1 MESQKINISIVKEF
15 FSTIKKSCKL
25 IQKCS
30 CFFVF
35 VNLCIAC
42 IQGIIPGITI
52 VVFQRII
59 NSLQQNIDT
68 VEHII
73 FLILFYVGLNIIN
86 ELISTL
92 YSFYNEKFNLEFSQ
106 YVNMLMLE
114 KSAKLELKDYENS
127 ETYNIINRA
136 QSQNGTSI
144 LTFITGTIEIF
155 KQIISVITISIIL
168 VRFCWWML
176 PLIFGI
182 SIVRSMV
189 TVYTDREWYKLR
201 VSRTNDERT
210 NRYINYL
217 LLTGIAFKEILLYG
231 LSNYFFMKY
240 KNISDKIKKQ
250 DKDMQKKIAIYDI
263 LFDIGS
269 WVSMGGLFGYVMY
282 LGVTGRLLIGD
293 ITAYIECIENIKSGS
308 NEIFDNIGN
317 MLEQSMYIGFL
328 FEFLE
333 IPEFKEN
340 EEFDVGEIYKIEIKD
355 VSFKYNTTYVLK
367 NINMTLNKGD
377 SIALVGENGSG
388 KSTLIKLIMGFYREY
403 EGTIKINGIDI
414 KKINK
419 TGYYQKI
426 GCVFQDYTKFEDSIR
441 NNIRF
446 GNIETENNK
455 KSIESMLEITHMKE
469 RVDEIGGLDT
479 IVGKWFGKEDLS
491 IGEWQRIS
499 IARAAFK
506 QANLYI
512 LDEPD
517 ASLDIF
523 RQEELIETYKNTFK
537 SAIRIFITH
546 KVNYAKEM
554 GEKIYV
560 LEKGEILESGS
571 HTELLNDKGKYYKM
585 FNACQRK

>member
-52 VVFQRII
+52 IVFQRII

-240 KNISDKIKKQ
+240 KNISDKIKNQ
-250 DKDMQKKIAIYDI
+250 DKEMQKKIAIYDI

-282 LGVTGRLLIGD
+282 FGVTGRLLIGD

-317 MLEQSMYIGFL
+317 MLEQSMYIGFI

-333 IPEFKEN
+333 ISEFKGN
-340 EEFDVGEIYKIEIKD
+340 EEFDIGEIYKIEIKD
-355 VSFKYNTTYVLK
+355 LSFKYNTTYVLK

-403 EGTIKINGIDI
+403 EGTIKINDIDI

-446 GNIETENNK
+446 GNIKTDNT
-455 KSIESMLEITHMKE
+455 KSIENMLEITHMKE

-499 IARAAFK
+499 ICRAAFK

-571 HTELLNDKGKYYKM
+571 HTKLLNDKGKYYEM
-585 FNACQRK
+585 FNACQRM

>member
-52 VVFQRII
+52 IVFQRII

-136 QSQNGTSI
+136 RSQNGTSI

-240 KNISDKIKKQ
+240 KNISDKIKNQ
-250 DKDMQKKIAIYDI
+250 DKEMQKKIAIYDI

-317 MLEQSMYIGFL
+317 MLEQSMYIGFI

-333 IPEFKEN
+333 ISEFKGN
-340 EEFDVGEIYKIEIKD
+340 EEFDIGEIYKIEIKD
-355 VSFKYNTTYVLK
+355 LSFKYNTTYVLK

-403 EGTIKINGIDI
+403 EGTIKINDIDI

-446 GNIETENNK
+446 GNIKTDNT
-455 KSIESMLEITHMKE
+455 KSIENMLEITHMKE

-499 IARAAFK
+499 ICRAAFK

-571 HTELLNDKGKYYKM
+571 HTKLLNDKGKYYEM
-585 FNACQRK
+585 FNACQRM

>member
-52 VVFQRII
+52 IVFQRII

-240 KNISDKIKKQ
+240 KNISDKIKNQ
-250 DKDMQKKIAIYDI
+250 DKEMQKKIAIYDI

-317 MLEQSMYIGFL
+317 MLEQSMYIGFI

-333 IPEFKEN
+333 ISEFKGN
-340 EEFDVGEIYKIEIKD
+340 EEFDIGEIYKIEIKD
-355 VSFKYNTTYVLK
+355 LSFKYNTTYVLK

-403 EGTIKINGIDI
+403 EGTIKINDIDI

-446 GNIETENNK
+446 GNIKTDNT
-455 KSIESMLEITHMKE
+455 KSIENMLEITHMKE

-499 IARAAFK
+499 ICRAAFK

-554 GEKIYV
+554 SEKIYV

-571 HTELLNDKGKYYKM
+571 HTKLLNDKGKYYEM
-585 FNACQRK
+585 FNACQRM

>member
-52 VVFQRII
+52 IVFQRII

-240 KNISDKIKKQ
+240 KNISDKIKNQ
-250 DKDMQKKIAIYDI
+250 DKEMQKKIAIYDI

-317 MLEQSMYIGFL
+317 MLEQSMYIGFI

-333 IPEFKEN
+333 ISEFKGN
-340 EEFDVGEIYKIEIKD
+340 EEFDIGEIYKIEIKD
-355 VSFKYNTTYVLK
+355 LSFKYNTTYVLK

-403 EGTIKINGIDI
+403 EGTIKINDIDI

-446 GNIETENNK
+446 GNIKTDNT
-455 KSIESMLEITHMKE
+455 KSIENMLEITHMKE
-469 RVDEIGGLDT
+469 RVVEIGGLDT

-499 IARAAFK
+499 ICRAAFK

-571 HTELLNDKGKYYKM
+571 HTKLLNDKGKYYEM
-585 FNACQRK
+585 FNACQRM

>member
-52 VVFQRII
+52 IVFQRII

-73 FLILFYVGLNIIN
+73 FLILYYVGLNNIN

-240 KNISDKIKKQ
+240 KNISDKIKNQ
-250 DKDMQKKIAIYDI
+250 DKEMQKKIAIYDI

-317 MLEQSMYIGFL
+317 MLEQSMYIGFI

-333 IPEFKEN
+333 ISEFKGN
-340 EEFDVGEIYKIEIKD
+340 EEFDIGEIYKIEIKD
-355 VSFKYNTTYVLK
+355 LSFKYNTTYVLK

-403 EGTIKINGIDI
+403 EGTIKINDIDI

-446 GNIETENNK
+446 GNIKTDNT
-455 KSIESMLEITHMKE
+455 KSIENMLEITHMKE

-499 IARAAFK
+499 ICRAAFK

-571 HTELLNDKGKYYKM
+571 HTKLLNDKGKYYEM
-585 FNACQRK
+585 FNACQRM

>member
-1 MESQKINISIVKEF
+1 M
-15 FSTIKKSCKL
+15 
-25 IQKCS
+25 
-30 CFFVF
+30 
-35 VNLCIAC
+35 NLCIAC

-52 VVFQRII
+52 IVFQRII

-240 KNISDKIKKQ
+240 KNISDKIKNQ
-250 DKDMQKKIAIYDI
+250 DKEMQKKIAIYDI

-317 MLEQSMYIGFL
+317 MLEQSMYIGFI

-333 IPEFKEN
+333 ISEFKGN
-340 EEFDVGEIYKIEIKD
+340 EEFDIGEIYKIEIKD
-355 VSFKYNTTYVLK
+355 LSFKYNTTYVLK

-403 EGTIKINGIDI
+403 EGTIKINDIDI

-446 GNIETENNK
+446 GNIKTDNT
-455 KSIESMLEITHMKE
+455 KSIENMLEITHMKE

-499 IARAAFK
+499 ICRAAFK

-571 HTELLNDKGKYYKM
+571 HTKLLNDKGKYYEM
-585 FNACQRK
+585 FNACQRM

>member
-30 CFFVF
+30 CFFVL

-52 VVFQRII
+52 IVFQRII

-240 KNISDKIKKQ
+240 KNISDKIKNQ
-250 DKDMQKKIAIYDI
+250 DKEMQKKIAIYDI

-317 MLEQSMYIGFL
+317 MLEQSMYIGFI

-333 IPEFKEN
+333 IPEFKGN
-340 EEFDVGEIYKIEIKD
+340 EEFDIGEIYKIEIKD
-355 VSFKYNTTYVLK
+355 LSFKYNTTYVLK

-403 EGTIKINGIDI
+403 EGTIKINDIDI

-419 TGYYQKI
+419 TGCYQKI

-446 GNIETENNK
+446 GNIKTDNT
-455 KSIESMLEITHMKE
+455 KSIENMLEITHMKE

-499 IARAAFK
+499 ICRAAFK

-571 HTELLNDKGKYYKM
+571 HTKLLNDKGKYYEM

>member
-52 VVFQRII
+52 IVFQRII

-86 ELISTL
+86 EMISTL

-240 KNISDKIKKQ
+240 KNISDKIKNQ
-250 DKDMQKKIAIYDI
+250 DKEMQKKIAIYDI

-282 LGVTGRLLIGD
+282 LGVAGRLLIGD

-317 MLEQSMYIGFL
+317 MLEQSMYIGFI

-333 IPEFKEN
+333 IPEFKGN
-340 EEFDVGEIYKIEIKD
+340 EEFDIGEIYKIEIKD
-355 VSFKYNTTYVLK
+355 LSFKYNTTYVLK

-403 EGTIKINGIDI
+403 EGTIKINDIDI

-419 TGYYQKI
+419 TSYYQKI

-446 GNIETENNK
+446 GNIKTDNTKTIEN
-455 KSIESMLEITHMKE
+455 MLEITHMKE

-499 IARAAFK
+499 ICRAAFK

-546 KVNYAKEM
+546 KVNYAREM

-571 HTELLNDKGKYYKM
+571 HTKLLNDKGKYYEM

>member
-30 CFFVF
+30 CFFVL

-52 VVFQRII
+52 IVFQRII

-240 KNISDKIKKQ
+240 KNISDKIKNQ
-250 DKDMQKKIAIYDI
+250 DKEMQKKIAIYDI

-317 MLEQSMYIGFL
+317 MLEQSMYIGFI

-333 IPEFKEN
+333 IPEFKGN
-340 EEFDVGEIYKIEIKD
+340 EEFDIGEIYKIEIKD
-355 VSFKYNTTYVLK
+355 LSFKYNTTYVLK

-403 EGTIKINGIDI
+403 EGTIKINDIDI

-446 GNIETENNK
+446 GNIKTDNT
-455 KSIESMLEITHMKE
+455 KSIENMLEITHMKE

-499 IARAAFK
+499 ICRAAFK

-571 HTELLNDKGKYYKM
+571 HTKLLNDKGKYYEM

>member
-15 FSTIKKSCKL
+15 FYTIKKSCKL

-52 VVFQRII
+52 IVFQRII

-240 KNISDKIKKQ
+240 KNISDKIKNQ
-250 DKDMQKKIAIYDI
+250 DKEMQKKIAIYDI

-317 MLEQSMYIGFL
+317 MLEQSMYIGFI

-333 IPEFKEN
+333 ISEFKGN
-340 EEFDVGEIYKIEIKD
+340 EEFDIGEIYKIEIKD
-355 VSFKYNTTYVLK
+355 LSFKYNTTYVLK

-403 EGTIKINGIDI
+403 EGTIKINDIDI

-446 GNIETENNK
+446 GNIKTDNT
-455 KSIESMLEITHMKE
+455 KSIENMLEITHMKE

-499 IARAAFK
+499 ICRAAFK

-571 HTELLNDKGKYYKM
+571 HTKLLNDKGKYYEM
-585 FNACQRK
+585 FNACQRM

>member
-42 IQGIIPGITI
+42 IQGIIPGII
-52 VVFQRII
+52 IIVFQRII

-240 KNISDKIKKQ
+240 KNISDKIKNQ
-250 DKDMQKKIAIYDI
+250 DKEMQKKIAIYDI

-317 MLEQSMYIGFL
+317 MLEQSMYIGFI

-333 IPEFKEN
+333 ISEFKGN
-340 EEFDVGEIYKIEIKD
+340 EEFDIGEIYKIEIKD
-355 VSFKYNTTYVLK
+355 LSFKYNTTYVLK

-403 EGTIKINGIDI
+403 EGTIKINDIDI

-446 GNIETENNK
+446 GNIKTDNT
-455 KSIESMLEITHMKE
+455 KSIENMLEITHMKE

-499 IARAAFK
+499 ICRAAFK

-571 HTELLNDKGKYYKM
+571 HTKLLNDKGKYYEM
-585 FNACQRK
+585 FNACQRM

>member
-52 VVFQRII
+52 IVFQRII

-86 ELISTL
+86 EMISTL

-240 KNISDKIKKQ
+240 KNISDKIKNQ
-250 DKDMQKKIAIYDI
+250 DKEMQKKIAIYDI

-317 MLEQSMYIGFL
+317 MLEQSMYIGFI

-333 IPEFKEN
+333 IPEFKGN
-340 EEFDVGEIYKIEIKD
+340 EEFDIGEIYKIEIKD
-355 VSFKYNTTYVLK
+355 LSFKYNTTYVLK

-403 EGTIKINGIDI
+403 EGTIKINDIDI

-419 TGYYQKI
+419 TSYYQKI

-446 GNIETENNK
+446 GNIKTDNTKTIEN
-455 KSIESMLEITHMKE
+455 MLEITHMKE

-499 IARAAFK
+499 ICRAAFK

-546 KVNYAKEM
+546 KVNYAREM

-571 HTELLNDKGKYYKM
+571 HTKLLNDKGKYYEM

>member
-1 MESQKINISIVKEF
+1 M
-15 FSTIKKSCKL
+15 
-25 IQKCS
+25 
-30 CFFVF
+30 F

-52 VVFQRII
+52 IVFQRII

-240 KNISDKIKKQ
+240 KNISDKIKNQ
-250 DKDMQKKIAIYDI
+250 DKEMQKKIAIYDI

-317 MLEQSMYIGFL
+317 MLEQSMYIGFI

-333 IPEFKEN
+333 ISEFKGN
-340 EEFDVGEIYKIEIKD
+340 EEFDIGEIYKIEIKD
-355 VSFKYNTTYVLK
+355 LSFKYNTTYVLK

-403 EGTIKINGIDI
+403 EGTIKINDIDI

-446 GNIETENNK
+446 GNIKTDNT
-455 KSIESMLEITHMKE
+455 KSIENMLEITHMKE

-499 IARAAFK
+499 ICRAAFK

-571 HTELLNDKGKYYKM
+571 HTKLLNDKGKYYEM
-585 FNACQRK
+585 FNACQRM

>member
-52 VVFQRII
+52 IVFQRII

-201 VSRTNDERT
+201 VSRTNDERI
-210 NRYINYL
+210 NRYIHYL

-240 KNISDKIKKQ
+240 KNISDKIKNQ
-250 DKDMQKKIAIYDI
+250 DKEMQKKIAIYDI

-317 MLEQSMYIGFL
+317 MLEQSMYIGFI

-333 IPEFKEN
+333 ISEFKGN
-340 EEFDVGEIYKIEIKD
+340 EEFDIGEIYKIEIKD
-355 VSFKYNTTYVLK
+355 LSFKYNTTYVLK

-403 EGTIKINGIDI
+403 EGTIKINDIDI

-446 GNIETENNK
+446 GNIKTDNT
-455 KSIESMLEITHMKE
+455 KSIENMLEITHMKE

-499 IARAAFK
+499 ICRAAFK

-571 HTELLNDKGKYYKM
+571 HTKLLNDKGKYYEM
-585 FNACQRK
+585 FNACQRM

>member
-52 VVFQRII
+52 IVFQRII

-240 KNISDKIKKQ
+240 KNISDKIKNQ
-250 DKDMQKKIAIYDI
+250 DKEMQKKIAIYDI

-317 MLEQSMYIGFL
+317 MLEQSMYIGFI

-333 IPEFKEN
+333 ISEFKGN
-340 EEFDVGEIYKIEIKD
+340 EEFDIGEIYKIEIKD
-355 VSFKYNTTYVLK
+355 LSFKYNTTYVLK

-403 EGTIKINGIDI
+403 EGTIKINDIDI

-446 GNIETENNK
+446 GNIKTDNT
-455 KSIESMLEITHMKE
+455 KSIENMLEITHMKE

-499 IARAAFK
+499 ICRAAFQ

-571 HTELLNDKGKYYKM
+571 HTKLLNDKGKYYEM
-585 FNACQRK
+585 FNACQRM

>member
-52 VVFQRII
+52 IVFQRII

-240 KNISDKIKKQ
+240 KNISDKIKNQ
-250 DKDMQKKIAIYDI
+250 DKEMQKKIAIYDI

-317 MLEQSMYIGFL
+317 MIEQSMYIGFI

-333 IPEFKEN
+333 ISEFKGN
-340 EEFDVGEIYKIEIKD
+340 EEFDIGEIYKIEIKD
-355 VSFKYNTTYVLK
+355 LSFKYNTTYVLK

-403 EGTIKINGIDI
+403 EGTIKINDIDI

-446 GNIETENNK
+446 GNIKTDNT
-455 KSIESMLEITHMKE
+455 KSIENMLEITHMKE

-499 IARAAFK
+499 ICRAAFK

-571 HTELLNDKGKYYKM
+571 HTKLLNDKGKYYEM
-585 FNACQRK
+585 FNACQRM

>member
-1 MESQKINISIVKEF
+1 MESQKINISIAKEF

-52 VVFQRII
+52 IVFQRII

-240 KNISDKIKKQ
+240 KNISDKIKNQ
-250 DKDMQKKIAIYDI
+250 DKEMQKKIAIYDI

-317 MLEQSMYIGFL
+317 MLEQSMYIGFI

-333 IPEFKEN
+333 ISEFKGN
-340 EEFDVGEIYKIEIKD
+340 EEFDIGEIYKIEIKD
-355 VSFKYNTTYVLK
+355 LSFKYNTTYVLK

-403 EGTIKINGIDI
+403 EGTIKINDIDI

-446 GNIETENNK
+446 GNIKTDNT
-455 KSIESMLEITHMKE
+455 KSIENMLEITHMKE

-499 IARAAFK
+499 ICRAAFK

-571 HTELLNDKGKYYKM
+571 HTKLLNDKGKYYEM
-585 FNACQRK
+585 FNACQRM

>member
-52 VVFQRII
+52 IVFQRII

-240 KNISDKIKKQ
+240 KNISDKIKNQ
-250 DKDMQKKIAIYDI
+250 DKEMQKKIAIYDI

-269 WVSMGGLFGYVMY
+269 WVSMGGLFWYVMY

-317 MLEQSMYIGFL
+317 MLEQSMYIGFI

-333 IPEFKEN
+333 ISEFKGN
-340 EEFDVGEIYKIEIKD
+340 EEFDIGEIYKIEIKD
-355 VSFKYNTTYVLK
+355 LSFKYNTTYVLK

-403 EGTIKINGIDI
+403 EGTIKINDIDI

-446 GNIETENNK
+446 GNIKTDNT
-455 KSIESMLEITHMKE
+455 KSIENMLEITHMKE

-499 IARAAFK
+499 ICRAAFK

-571 HTELLNDKGKYYKM
+571 HTKLLNDKGKYYEM
-585 FNACQRK
+585 FNACQRM

>member
-52 VVFQRII
+52 IVFQRII

-114 KSAKLELKDYENS
+114 ESAKLELKDYENS

-240 KNISDKIKKQ
+240 KNISDKIKNQ
-250 DKDMQKKIAIYDI
+250 DKEMQKKIAIYDI

-317 MLEQSMYIGFL
+317 MLEQSMYIGFI

-333 IPEFKEN
+333 ISEFKGN
-340 EEFDVGEIYKIEIKD
+340 EEFDIGEIYKIEIKD
-355 VSFKYNTTYVLK
+355 LSFKYNTTYVLK

-403 EGTIKINGIDI
+403 EGTIKINDIDI

-446 GNIETENNK
+446 GNIKTDNT
-455 KSIESMLEITHMKE
+455 KSIENMLEITHMKE

-499 IARAAFK
+499 ICRAAFK

-571 HTELLNDKGKYYKM
+571 HTKLLNDKGKYYEM
-585 FNACQRK
+585 FNACQRM

>member
-52 VVFQRII
+52 IVFQRII

-240 KNISDKIKKQ
+240 KNISDKIKNQ
-250 DKDMQKKIAIYDI
+250 DKEMQKKIAIYDI

-317 MLEQSMYIGFL
+317 MLEQSMYIGFI

-333 IPEFKEN
+333 ISEFKGN
-340 EEFDVGEIYKIEIKD
+340 EEFDIGEIYKIEIKD
-355 VSFKYNTTYVLK
+355 LSFKYNTTYVLK

-403 EGTIKINGIDI
+403 EGTIKINDIDI

-446 GNIETENNK
+446 GNIKTDNT
-455 KSIESMLEITHMKE
+455 KSIENMLEITHMKE
-469 RVDEIGGLDT
+469 RVAEIGGLDT

-499 IARAAFK
+499 ICRAAFK

-571 HTELLNDKGKYYKM
+571 HTKLLNDKGKYYEM
-585 FNACQRK
+585 FNACQRM

>member
-1 MESQKINISIVKEF
+1 M
-15 FSTIKKSCKL
+15 
-25 IQKCS
+25 
-30 CFFVF
+30 
-35 VNLCIAC
+35 
-42 IQGIIPGITI
+42 
-52 VVFQRII
+52 
-59 NSLQQNIDT
+59 
-68 VEHII
+68 EHII

-240 KNISDKIKKQ
+240 KNISDKIKNQ
-250 DKDMQKKIAIYDI
+250 DKEMQKKIAIYDI

-317 MLEQSMYIGFL
+317 MLEQSMYIGL
-328 FEFLE
+328 IFEFLE
-333 IPEFKEN
+333 ISEFKGN
-340 EEFDVGEIYKIEIKD
+340 EEFDIGEIYKIEIKD
-355 VSFKYNTTYVLK
+355 LSFKYNTTYVLK

-403 EGTIKINGIDI
+403 EGTIKINDIDI

-446 GNIETENNK
+446 GNIKTDNT
-455 KSIESMLEITHMKE
+455 KSIENMLEITHMKE

-499 IARAAFK
+499 ICRAAFK

-571 HTELLNDKGKYYKM
+571 HTKLLNDKGKYYEM
-585 FNACQRK
+585 FNACQRM

>member
-52 VVFQRII
+52 IVFQRII

-240 KNISDKIKKQ
+240 KNISDKIKNQ
-250 DKDMQKKIAIYDI
+250 DKEMQKKIAIYDI

-293 ITAYIECIENIKSGS
+293 ITAYIECIDNIKSGS

-317 MLEQSMYIGFL
+317 MLEQSMYIGFI

-333 IPEFKEN
+333 ISEFKGN
-340 EEFDVGEIYKIEIKD
+340 EEFDIGEIYKIEIKD
-355 VSFKYNTTYVLK
+355 LSFKYNTTYVLK

-403 EGTIKINGIDI
+403 EGTIKINDIDI

-446 GNIETENNK
+446 GNIKTDNT
-455 KSIESMLEITHMKE
+455 KSIENMLEITHMKE

-499 IARAAFK
+499 ICRAAFK

-571 HTELLNDKGKYYKM
+571 HTKLLNDKGKYYEM
-585 FNACQRK
+585 FNACQRM

>member
-52 VVFQRII
+52 IVFQRII

-240 KNISDKIKKQ
+240 KNISDKIKNQ
-250 DKDMQKKIAIYDI
+250 DKEMQKKIAIYDI

-317 MLEQSMYIGFL
+317 MLEQSMYIGFI

-333 IPEFKEN
+333 ISEFKGN
-340 EEFDVGEIYKIEIKD
+340 EEFDIGEIYKIEIKD
-355 VSFKYNTTYVLK
+355 LSFKYNTTYVLK

-403 EGTIKINGIDI
+403 EGTIKINDIDI

-446 GNIETENNK
+446 GNIKTDNT
-455 KSIESMLEITHMKE
+455 KSIENMLEITHMKE

-499 IARAAFK
+499 IK

-571 HTELLNDKGKYYKM
+571 HTKLLNDKGKYYEM
-585 FNACQRK
+585 FNACQRM

>member
-52 VVFQRII
+52 IVFQRII

-231 LSNYFFMKY
+231 L
-240 KNISDKIKKQ
+240 
-250 DKDMQKKIAIYDI
+250 
-263 LFDIGS
+263 
-269 WVSMGGLFGYVMY
+269 
-282 LGVTGRLLIGD
+282 
-293 ITAYIECIENIKSGS
+293 
-308 NEIFDNIGN
+308 
-317 MLEQSMYIGFL
+317 
-328 FEFLE
+328 
-333 IPEFKEN
+333 
-340 EEFDVGEIYKIEIKD
+340 
-355 VSFKYNTTYVLK
+355 
-367 NINMTLNKGD
+367 
-377 SIALVGENGSG
+377 
-388 KSTLIKLIMGFYREY
+388 
-403 EGTIKINGIDI
+403 
-414 KKINK
+414 
-419 TGYYQKI
+419 
-426 GCVFQDYTKFEDSIR
+426 
-441 NNIRF
+441 
-446 GNIETENNK
+446 
-455 KSIESMLEITHMKE
+455 
-469 RVDEIGGLDT
+469 
-479 IVGKWFGKEDLS
+479 
-491 IGEWQRIS
+491 
-499 IARAAFK
+499 
-506 QANLYI
+506 
-512 LDEPD
+512 
-517 ASLDIF
+517 
-523 RQEELIETYKNTFK
+523 
-537 SAIRIFITH
+537 
-546 KVNYAKEM
+546 
-554 GEKIYV
+554 
-560 LEKGEILESGS
+560 
-571 HTELLNDKGKYYKM
+571 
-585 FNACQRK
+585 

>member
-52 VVFQRII
+52 IVFQRII

-240 KNISDKIKKQ
+240 KNISDKIKNQ
-250 DKDMQKKIAIYDI
+250 DKEMQKKIAIYDI

-317 MLEQSMYIGFL
+317 MLEQSMYIGFI

-333 IPEFKEN
+333 IPEFKGN
-340 EEFDVGEIYKIEIKD
+340 EEFDIGEIYKIEIKD
-355 VSFKYNTTYVLK
+355 LSFKYNTTYVLK

-403 EGTIKINGIDI
+403 EGTIKINDIDI

-446 GNIETENNK
+446 GNIKTDNT
-455 KSIESMLEITHMKE
+455 KSIENMLEITHMKE

-499 IARAAFK
+499 ICRAAFK

-571 HTELLNDKGKYYKM
+571 HTKLLNDKGKYYEM
-585 FNACQRK
+585 FNACQRM

>member
-240 KNISDKIKKQ
+240 KNISDKIKNQ
-250 DKDMQKKIAIYDI
+250 DKEMQKKIAIYDI

-317 MLEQSMYIGFL
+317 MLEQSMYIGFI

-333 IPEFKEN
+333 IPEFKGN
-340 EEFDVGEIYKIEIKD
+340 EEFDIGEIYKIEIKD
-355 VSFKYNTTYVLK
+355 LSFKYNTTYVLK

-403 EGTIKINGIDI
+403 EGTIKINDIDI

-446 GNIETENNK
+446 GNIKTDNT
-455 KSIESMLEITHMKE
+455 KSIENMLEITHMKE

-499 IARAAFK
+499 ICRAAFK

-571 HTELLNDKGKYYKM
+571 HTKLLNDKGKYYEM

>member
-15 FSTIKKSCKL
+15 FPTIKKSCKL

-52 VVFQRII
+52 IVFQRII

-240 KNISDKIKKQ
+240 KNISDKIKNQ
-250 DKDMQKKIAIYDI
+250 DKEMQKKIAIYDI

-317 MLEQSMYIGFL
+317 MLEQSMYIGFI

-333 IPEFKEN
+333 ISEFKGN
-340 EEFDVGEIYKIEIKD
+340 EEFDIGEIYKIEIKD
-355 VSFKYNTTYVLK
+355 LSFKYNTTYVLK

-403 EGTIKINGIDI
+403 EGTIKINDIDI

-446 GNIETENNK
+446 GNIKTDNT
-455 KSIESMLEITHMKE
+455 KSIENMLEITHMKE

-499 IARAAFK
+499 ICRAAFK

-571 HTELLNDKGKYYKM
+571 HTKLLNDKGKYYEM
-585 FNACQRK
+585 FNACQRM